1 MARSKAPLSGP
12 STWRKRHSSRA
23 AGSGVL
29 LPQPHSSRPPMGSP
43 PNSLRLLGIRQ
54 QQRRN
59 LPGRQRATL
68 RRLRQLLRQQQHRRS
83 GDSLPPA
90 DGAAD

>member
-1 MARSKAPLSGP
+1 
-12 STWRKRHSSRA
+12 
-23 AGSGVL
+23 
-29 LPQPHSSRPPMGSP
+29 MGSL

-68 RRLRQLLRQQQHRRS
+68 RRLRRLLRQQQHRRS

-90 DGAAD
+90 DGAVD

>member
-1 MARSKAPLSGP
+1 MASL
-12 STWRKRHSSRA
+12 
-23 AGSGVL
+23 
-29 LPQPHSSRPPMGSP
+29 

-54 QQRRN
+54 QQRRS

>member
-1 MARSKAPLSGP
+1 
-12 STWRKRHSSRA
+12 
-23 AGSGVL
+23 
-29 LPQPHSSRPPMGSP
+29 MGSP

-68 RRLRQLLRQQQHRRS
+68 RRLRQLLRRQLLRRS